1 MHMIGAE
8 TWDMAMDGARDGA
21 EMWGMAT
28 DGARDRTETAQRGGT
43 WAHVRGVDVGKMCA
57 SQ

>member
-1 MHMIGAE
+1 MIGAE